1 MSILSDESK
10 FALLSMGN
18 TVAQEIAKSR
28 SSKDLETIRSTRQ
41 AHDMSWCKSK
51 HIKDPVGPNTQD
63 SMYVVAIYVK
73 YVMNGVNYLN
83 NSSLRSATCKGYAL
97 AVHKLFG
104 LRNFPS
110 PVSFSDESNWIRTPV
125 HNMER
130 EEDIASQRKPA
141 NDEIHAGLI
150 KQAKKEEFTS
160 LEAVVVDAASGG
172 KASGWRSSEYSQTK
186 PNEVDYHEYPSGKK

>member
-1 MSILSDESK
+1 MK
-10 FALLSMGN
+10 G
-18 TVAQEIAKSR
+18 
-28 SSKDLETIRSTRQ
+28 
-41 AHDMSWCKSK
+41 
-51 HIKDPVGPNTQD
+51 
-63 SMYVVAIYVK
+63 VK
-73 YVMNGVNYLN
+73 YLN
-83 NSSLRSATCKGYAL
+83 KSSLRSATCKGYAL
-97 AVHKLFG
+97 AVHKLFE

-110 PVSFSDESNWIRTPV
+110 PVNFSDESNWIRKPV

-130 EEDIASQRKPA
+130 EEDIASQRKPV

-150 KQAKKEEFTS
+150 KQAKKEDFTS